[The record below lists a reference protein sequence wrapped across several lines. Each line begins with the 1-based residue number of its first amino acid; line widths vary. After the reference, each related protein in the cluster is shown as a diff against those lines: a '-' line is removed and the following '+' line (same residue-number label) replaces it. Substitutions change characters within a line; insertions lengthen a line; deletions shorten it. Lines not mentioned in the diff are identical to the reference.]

1 MEKCTYIFIYWRR
14 LFEWRING
22 DLQNLNLFLFTEGA
36 SLNGEIMEISIPF
49 SAKGATL
56 NGDCT
61 FIFILWRRQFEGTL
75 NGVSTHG
82 VKMKKI
88 RNQLLVSL

>member
-1 MEKCTYIFIYWRR
+1 MFPNVRLNWLGPFSAKGATLNGDCTFIFILWRR

-22 DLQNLNLFLFTEGA
+22 DSQNLNLFLFTEGA

-56 NGDCT
+56 N
-61 FIFILWRRQFEGTL
+61 FYFMEAP
-75 NGVSTHG
+75 V
-82 VKMKKI
+82 
-88 RNQLLVSL
+88 